1 MAAPLWPT
9 YRAAGAIDF
18 QSIGETEGYRHSAL
32 RGRGVESALDNRHVG
47 VVRPHQVGELLGS
60 GQEGCQLGDEGYE
73 LVYVWHALIIGRSRR
88 KVKRGKPD
96 GADADANLRRA
107 APPGAL

>member
-1 MAAPLWPT
+1 
-9 YRAAGAIDF
+9 
-18 QSIGETEGYRHSAL
+18 
-32 RGRGVESALDNRHVG
+32 
-47 VVRPHQVGELLGS
+47 
-60 GQEGCQLGDEGYE
+60 
-73 LVYVWHALIIGRSRR
+73 VYVWHALIIGRSRR